1 MAKAKRQPTEE
12 EQQNLDEVLEDSV
25 SEVELRGRKMK
36 IGWMR
41 KGTLRKIS
49 HIMLSDDDEM
59 RVTTKCAAAMVL
71 NGYWRIKLL
80 WWLLWRKWYY
90 LNQYSDK
97 ELSKII
103 DEGKKKVQVLS
114 YYVNII
120 SLTEMKDTILAMTRE
135 EVERYRQG
143 QATAQPTASGKSAPG

>member
-1 MAKAKRQPTEE
+1 MAKAKRQPTAE
-12 EQQNLDEVLEDSV
+12 EQKNLDEVLENSV
-25 SEVELRGRKMK
+25 SEVELRGKK
-36 IGWMR
+36 IKIRWMR

-59 RVTTKCAAAMVL
+59 KVTTKCAAAMVL
-71 NGYWRIKLL
+71 NGYWKLKFR
-80 WWLLWRKWYY
+80 WWYLWRKWYY
-90 LNQYSDK
+90 INQYTDD

-103 DEGKKKVQVLS
+103 DEGKKKVPVLP
-114 YYVNII
+114 YYINII

-143 QATAQPTASGKSAPG
+143 QVTAQPTA

>member
-1 MAKAKRQPTEE
+1 MAKAKRQPTAE
-12 EQQNLDEVLEDSV
+12 EQKNLDEVLENSV
-25 SEVELRGRKMK
+25 SEVELRGKK
-36 IGWMR
+36 IKIRWMH

-59 RVTTKCAAAMVL
+59 KVTTKCAAAMVL
-71 NGYWRIKLL
+71 NGYWKLKFR
-80 WWLLWRKWYY
+80 WWYLWRKWYY
-90 LNQYSDK
+90 INQYTDD

-103 DEGKKKVQVLS
+103 DEGKKKVPVLP
-114 YYVNII
+114 YYINII

-143 QATAQPTASGKSAPG
+143 QVTAQPTA